1 MLTHMQNRIHLYRF
15 GTFGICVMRRR
26 LENKERWEI
35 EKRERRHSL
44 FARINRAHFMGNKWP
59 WYMLFD
65 DFAQSFLF
73 SYNAL
78 FHVQLD
84 DTDVMISLLLLW
96 KVYAF
101 TSTVNSHSDQISFTI
116 IVLRL
121 KIWFIWLAKFWA
133 CTFLKKNESHVI
145 S

>member
-1 MLTHMQNRIHLYRF
+1 MQNRIHLYRF

-35 EKRERRHSL
+35 EKRERTYSL

-73 SYNAL
+73 YIQCSFSRTSGWYGGYDIPSPL
-78 FHVQLD
+78 VEG
-84 DTDVMISLLLLW
+84 I
-96 KVYAF
+96 YAF